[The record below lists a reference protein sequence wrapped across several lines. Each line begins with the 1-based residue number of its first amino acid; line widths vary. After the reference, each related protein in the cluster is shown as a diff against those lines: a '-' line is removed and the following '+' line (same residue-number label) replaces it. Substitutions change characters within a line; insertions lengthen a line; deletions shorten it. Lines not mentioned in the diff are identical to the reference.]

1 MVFSQGGSMTK
12 TENMIEA
19 GIGLAA
25 VAALGAYFF
34 YGKRGDQ
41 NREKVAG
48 WMLKMKGEILEKV
61 EDIKELN
68 EAEYYKLVDETSARY
83 ASLKKVGADELKHLT
98 EELKGAWKHI
108 SEQLETHK
116 HADNSDCQKCK

>member
-1 MVFSQGGSMTK
+1 MTK